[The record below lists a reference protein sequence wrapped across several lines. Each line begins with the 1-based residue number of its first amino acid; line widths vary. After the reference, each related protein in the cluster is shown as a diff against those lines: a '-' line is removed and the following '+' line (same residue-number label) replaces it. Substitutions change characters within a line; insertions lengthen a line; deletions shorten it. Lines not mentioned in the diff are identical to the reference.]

1 MQKENLK
8 KLNEELFKA
17 VDDLNFDLVLHALNK
32 GAQVN
37 ALDSNGQTALLK
49 ALKYENFKIYDLLFL
64 SIRSADEISFFLSQ
78 SGASILML
86 ESIAMI
92 APRNIS
98 ML

>member
-49 ALKYENFKIYDLLFL
+49 ALKYENFKIAKALDIDIKELL
-64 SIRSADEISFFLSQ
+64 
-78 SGASILML
+78 
-86 ESIAMI
+86 
-92 APRNIS
+92 
-98 ML
+98 